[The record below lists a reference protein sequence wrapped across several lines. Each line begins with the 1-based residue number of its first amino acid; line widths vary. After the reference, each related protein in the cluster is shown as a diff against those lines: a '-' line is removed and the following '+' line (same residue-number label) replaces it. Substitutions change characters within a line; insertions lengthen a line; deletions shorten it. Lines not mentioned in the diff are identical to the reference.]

1 MAKIPQVL
9 WEPINTAF
17 PAHVCLIGMALPN
30 GFAQVTPKGSAMV
43 WDGDTL
49 AYWDRGSG
57 TTHDHVQDGTKITVY
72 FRNPALR
79 ESGVLPLGGI
89 ARFYGTATLY
99 DEGPIREE
107 VWNRMVEPEK
117 ERDPDKQG
125 RAVLIQIERAED
137 LRGNPLTE

>member
-1 MAKIPQVL
+1 MAKIPQAL

-17 PAHVCLIGMALPN
+17 PANVCLISMTLPN

-57 TTHDHVQDGTKITVY
+57 TTHEHVKDGTKVTVY

-89 ARFYGTATLY
+89 ARFYGIATLH
-99 DEGPIREE
+99 DAGPIREE

-137 LRGNPLTE
+137 LRGNPLTD

>member
-1 MAKIPQVL
+1 MAKIPQAL

-17 PAHVCLIGMALPN
+17 PANVCLISMTLPN

-57 TTHDHVQDGTKITVY
+57 TTHEHVKDGTKVTVY

-89 ARFYGTATLY
+89 ARFYGTATLH
-99 DEGPIREE
+99 DAGPIRDE

-125 RAVLIQIERAED
+125 RAVLIQVERAED
-137 LRGNPLTE
+137 LRGNPLTD